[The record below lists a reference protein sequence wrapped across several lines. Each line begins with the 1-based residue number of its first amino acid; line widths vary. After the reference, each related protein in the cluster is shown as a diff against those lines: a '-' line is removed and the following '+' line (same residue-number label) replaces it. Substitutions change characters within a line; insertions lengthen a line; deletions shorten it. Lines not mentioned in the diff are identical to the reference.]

1 MSLIISDFSFFLCKN
16 DNPPEKV
23 TPFSQQSPSLKIWS
37 VAQPHLPAERGGGG
51 GGAYYGI
58 I

>member
-51 GGAYYGI
+51 GAYYGI